1 MKKKNY
7 IQPTMKIEELS
18 SQDSLMQMVLGS
30 STGPEPG
37 KSNAPQR
44 RLVEMAY

>member
-7 IQPTMKIEELS
+7 IQPTVVTAVWPS
-18 SQDSLMQMVLGS
+18 DALMAPIALAGS
-30 STGPEPG
+30 STGP
-37 KSNAPQR
+37 SLAPQR